1 MLLPWDSAEA
11 AAALS
16 PADRMKLKLKHVAA
30 NRAARQEAGEG
41 TGGSNAG
48 GSAGGSTDG
57 SAGPAKKRAR
67 EYAFA
72 VDANDH
78 CETPGEAYEDV
89 VPFLR
94 QLAAQLGKEPRELA
108 IYDPYYCNGA
118 VVAHLGA
125 RGFPR
130 VHNRNEDFYHM
141 IAAGQTPPFDVLVT
155 NPPYSAD
162 HVDRL
167 LAFCIASAKPWFLLM
182 PNFVYTKGCYRQLL
196 SQIRAQQAC
205 AGQLPF
211 YITPAHR
218 YEYWSPC
225 GTRDGRKAGK
235 VCVGGWVGL
244 CVCVCVCV

>member
-1 MLLPWDSAEA
+1 MGQPARRIAMGGGQPCPTTNSAVTNA
-11 AAALS
+11 TRNSVASAGRSRDHARS
-16 PADRMKLKLKHVAA
+16 PRRNARNSRIGAA
-30 NRAARQEAGEG
+30 N
-41 TGGSNAG
+41 
-48 GSAGGSTDG
+48 

-130 VHNRNEDFYHM
+130 D
-141 IAAGQTPPFDVLVT
+141 D
-155 NPPYSAD
+155 
-162 HVDRL
+162 
-167 LAFCIASAKPWFLLM
+167 
-182 PNFVYTKGCYRQLL
+182 YR
-196 SQIRAQQAC
+196 
-205 AGQLPF
+205 
-211 YITPAHR
+211 H
-218 YEYWSPC
+218 
-225 GTRDGRKAGK
+225 
-235 VCVGGWVGL
+235 
-244 CVCVCVCV
+244 

>member
-41 TGGSNAG
+41 TRGSSAG
-48 GSAGGSTDG
+48 GSAEG

-72 VDANDH
+72 VDAADH

-125 RGFPR
+125 RGLRGDDDAALAR
-130 VHNRNEDFYHM
+130 VDASRSVRERVQALRARSD
-141 IAAGQTPPFDVLVT
+141 ARRDDRGRRRDDRGPVRALV
-155 NPPYSAD
+155 
-162 HVDRL
+162 
-167 LAFCIASAKPWFLLM
+167 
-182 PNFVYTKGCYRQLL
+182 
-196 SQIRAQQAC
+196 
-205 AGQLPF
+205 
-211 YITPAHR
+211 
-218 YEYWSPC
+218 
-225 GTRDGRKAGK
+225 
-235 VCVGGWVGL
+235 
-244 CVCVCVCV
+244 